1 MAERGEPWPADE
13 DVVGRTTLISQRALV
28 VSSLFVALAA
38 GVGVAQA
45 LPVPDTAMQRVAWW
59 LVAETAALAAVS
71 AMQLLMRRR
80 RWAAALAP
88 AGLAL
93 VIVLTAVAVVIAAPA
108 PERPR
113 DLVVTLGAD
122 TEVGLSPEAALEDAA
137 VEGARVEAAAVL
149 APVPVTD
156 PPAPTTVV
164 VAVLPTVPPT
174 TAAAAPTSVVGAVIP
189 SQAVP
194 LQGDVAVPTEPLP
207 PPTTTPPPTEPPTT
221 APPTTVPPT
230 TAPATTAP
238 PTTVAASAQVLVS
251 LAADRSSPVA
261 ANGASVARG
270 SNIYL
275 FVDPAAAI
283 TRVRFWF
290 GSKKGSPDHVENS
303 APFDLAGTASDGT
316 ANPYT
321 VSGSPGSFSI
331 TVEVTFANGSISTT
345 KVTLQRV

>member
-80 RWAAALAP
+80 RLAAALAP

-93 VIVLTAVAVVIAAPA
+93 VIVLTAVAVVMAAPA

-122 TEVGLSPEAALEDAA
+122 TEIGLSSDA
-137 VEGARVEAAAVL
+137 VVEAAAVEAAAVI
-149 APVPVTD
+149 APVPVTE
-156 PPAPTTVV
+156 PPTPTTVV
-164 VAVLPTVPPT
+164 VAVLPTEPPT
-174 TAAAAPTSVVGAVIP
+174 TAAPPTSIAGAAPVVGAVVP
-189 SQAVP
+189 NQAVP
-194 LQGDVAVPTEPLP
+194 TVPAAP
-207 PPTTTPPPTEPPTT
+207 PPPEPTAPPATD
-221 APPTTVPPT
+221 PPTTVSAT

-238 PTTVAASAQVLVS
+238 PTTVAANAQVLVS
-251 LAADRSSPVA
+251 LSADRSAPVA
-261 ANGASVARG
+261 AMGATVPRG
-270 SNIYL
+270 SNIYM
-275 FVDPAAAI
+275 FVDPAAEI

-303 APFDLAGTASDGT
+303 APFDLAGTASDGN

-321 VSGSPGSFSI
+321 VSGSTGSFSI
-331 TVEVTFANGSISTT
+331 TVEVTFANGSISTS
-345 KVTLQRV
+345 KVTLKRV

>member
-1 MAERGEPWPADE
+1 MADRGEPWPADE

-45 LPVPDTAMQRVAWW
+45 LPIPDTAMQRVAWW

-93 VIVLTAVAVVIAAPA
+93 VIVLTAVAVIIAAPA
-108 PERPR
+108 PEPPR

-122 TEVGLSPEAALEDAA
+122 TEIGLSPDAALEAAA
-137 VEGARVEAAAVL
+137 VEPAAVEAAAVF

-164 VAVLPTVPPT
+164 VAVLPTEPPT
-174 TAAAAPTSVVGAVIP
+174 TAAVPTSVVGAVIP
-189 SQAVP
+189 SRAVP
-194 LQGDVAVPTEPLP
+194 RQGDLTVPPPPPETTAPP
-207 PPTTTPPPTEPPTT
+207 VTDPPTTVPPATD
-221 APPTTVPPT
+221 PPTTVPPT
-230 TAPATTAP
+230 TAPAPT
-238 PTTVAASAQVLVS
+238 TTVAASAQVLVS
-251 LAADRSSPVA
+251 LSADRSAPVA
-261 ANGASVARG
+261 AMGAKVARG
-270 SNIYL
+270 SDIYL

-290 GSKKGSPDHVENS
+290 GSKKGSPDHIENS
-303 APFDLAGTASDGT
+303 APFDLAGSASDGT

-321 VSGSPGSFSI
+321 VSGTTGSFSI
-331 TVEVTFANGSISTT
+331 TVEVTFASGSISTT

>member
-38 GVGVAQA
+38 GVAVAQA

-59 LVAETAALAAVS
+59 LVAETAALGAVS

-93 VIVLTAVAVVIAAPA
+93 VIVLTAVAVIIAAPA

-122 TEVGLSPEAALEDAA
+122 TELGLSPDATVA
-137 VEGARVEAAAVL
+137 VEAAAVF

-164 VAVLPTVPPT
+164 VAVLPTQPPT
-174 TAAAAPTSVVGAVIP
+174 TAAVPTSVVSAVVP

-194 LQGDVAVPTEPLP
+194 TLP
-207 PPTTTPPPTEPPTT
+207 PPPPETTTPPVTDPPTT
-221 APPTTVPPT
+221 APPATDPPPPPPTTVPAPT
-230 TAPATTAP
+230 
-238 PTTVAASAQVLVS
+238 TTVAASAQVLVS
-251 LAADRSSPVA
+251 LSADRSAPVA
-261 ANGASVARG
+261 AMGAKVARG
-270 SNIYL
+270 SDIYL

-290 GSKKGSPDHVENS
+290 GSKKGSPDHVESS

-321 VSGSPGSFSI
+321 VGGTTGSFSI

>member
-45 LPVPDTAMQRVAWW
+45 LPVPDTAVQRVAWW

-80 RWAAALAP
+80 RLGAALAP

-93 VIVLTAVAVVIAAPA
+93 VIVLTALAVVIAAPA

-122 TEVGLSPEAALEDAA
+122 TEIGLSPDAV
-137 VEGARVEAAAVL
+137 VEGAAVEAAAVI

-156 PPAPTTVV
+156 PPTPTTVV
-164 VAVLPTVPPT
+164 VAVLPTEPPT
-174 TAAAAPTSVVGAVIP
+174 TAAPPTSIARAAPVVGAVLP

-194 LQGDVAVPTEPLP
+194 TAP
-207 PPTTTPPPTEPPTT
+207 PPPPETTTPPATD
-221 APPTTVPPT
+221 PPTTVPPT

-238 PTTVAASAQVLVS
+238 PTTVPAPTTTVAASAQVLVS
-251 LAADRSSPVA
+251 LSADRSSPVA
-261 ANGASVARG
+261 AMGATVARG
-270 SNIYL
+270 SNIYM

-321 VSGSPGSFSI
+321 VSGSSGSFSI

>member
-13 DVVGRTTLISQRALV
+13 DAVGRTTLISQRALV

-45 LPVPDTAMQRVAWW
+45 LPVPDTAVQRVAWW

-93 VIVLTAVAVVIAAPA
+93 VIVLTAVAVIIAAPA
-108 PERPR
+108 PQRPR
-113 DLVVTLGAD
+113 DLVVTLGTD
-122 TEVGLSPEAALEDAA
+122 TETGLSPDATVAVESAA
-137 VEGARVEAAAVL
+137 VFAT
-149 APVPVTD
+149 VPVTD
-156 PPAPTTVV
+156 PPTPTTVV
-164 VAVLPTVPPT
+164 VAVLPTEPPT
-174 TAAAAPTSVVGAVIP
+174 TAAAPPTSVVGALMP

-194 LQGDVAVPTEPLP
+194 RQGDLAVPTEPTSP
-207 PPTTTPPPTEPPTT
+207 PETTPPPATD
-221 APPTTVPPT
+221 PPTTVPPT
-230 TAPATTAP
+230 TAPATTVP
-238 PTTVAASAQVLVS
+238 PTTVPAPTTTVATGAQVLVS
-251 LAADRSSPVA
+251 LSADRSAPVPA
-261 ANGASVARG
+261 KGATVAHG
-270 SNIYL
+270 SNIFV

-290 GSKKGSPDHVENS
+290 GSKKGTPDHVENS

-316 ANPYT
+316 ANPYK
-321 VSGSPGSFSI
+321 VADSIGFFSI
-331 TVEVTFANGSISTT
+331 TAEVTFADGSISTT

>member
-1 MAERGEPWPADE
+1 MADRGEPWPADE

-93 VIVLTAVAVVIAAPA
+93 VIVLTAVAVIIAAPA
-108 PERPR
+108 PEPPR

-122 TEVGLSPEAALEDAA
+122 TEIGLSPDAALEAAA
-137 VEGARVEAAAVL
+137 VEPAAVEAAAVF

-164 VAVLPTVPPT
+164 VAVLPTEPPT
-174 TAAAAPTSVVGAVIP
+174 TAAVPTSVVGAVVP

-194 LQGDVAVPTEPLP
+194 RQAVPTVPTEPPP
-207 PPTTTPPPTEPPTT
+207 PPTTTAPPTEPPTT

-238 PTTVAASAQVLVS
+238 PTTVAVSAQVLVS
-251 LAADRSSPVA
+251 LSADRSAPVA
-261 ANGASVARG
+261 ANGAKVARG
-270 SNIYL
+270 SDIYL

-290 GSKKGSPDHVENS
+290 GSKKGSPDHIENS
-303 APFDLAGTASDGT
+303 APFDLAGSASDGT

-321 VSGSPGSFSI
+321 VSGTTGSFSI
-331 TVEVTFANGSISTT
+331 TVEVTFASGSISTT